1 MGIIITIAYGVVLLS
16 AVLVILLCRN
26 VKCTGATPTGT
37 FTFVALLF
45 TAGLDMGLVMLPLT
59 EFPAYASD
67 QAYGFTNPLAVEFG
81 MWGPLVWMMYFL
93 STFYFVV
100 LEPQLKVFEIPV
112 VKWVYNLTIIATCA
126 FTLYLF
132 STALPTYIPGISPLA
147 TWALI
152 VLVLA
157 VSVYSSGDV
166 NFMKWL
172 AVTSTWM
179 FVILAFVALVAVAY
193 FYSGVG
199 IGALLSNL
207 GIMADYF
214 ANLHR
219 FASPITDYHSFYL
232 FWWFSWS
239 IMIGQFVATF
249 VGGLKAW
256 RLAVAMIVLP
266 AIPLGVWFAVLYLY
280 FQHEIVIPTWLNWFM
295 VTVGIIFVVNSL
307 DSLIRLYGLN
317 LGWTKPKLGNAVYY
331 PLHFFLQLA
340 LVLAYRF
347 TPFKI
352 EWVGLVVI
360 GIYAVVYAFILMR
373 TAHVR
378 TAIREGAA
386 TQSV

>member
-1 MGIIITIAYGVVLLS
+1 MGVIISVAYVVVLLT
-16 AVLVILLCRN
+16 AVFVILRWRG
-26 VKCTGATPTGT
+26 VRCTGQTPVGT

-67 QAYGFTNPLAVEFG
+67 QAYRFTNPLAVEFG

-100 LEPQLKVFEIPV
+100 IEPELKVFEIPV

-132 STALPTYIPGISPLA
+132 STALPTYIPGISQSA

-193 FYSGVG
+193 FYSGIG
-199 IGALLSNL
+199 ISALAVNIGLM
-207 GIMADYF
+207 GDYF
-214 ANLHR
+214 VNLHR
-219 FASPITDYHSFYL
+219 FVSPITDYHSFYL

-249 VGGLKAW
+249 CGGLKTW
-256 RLAVAMIVLP
+256 RLAAAMVILP
-266 AIPLGVWFAVLYLY
+266 AIPLGVWFCVLFLY
-280 FQHEIVIPTWLNWFM
+280 FQNEIVIPAWLNWFM
-295 VTVGIIFVVNSL
+295 VTVGVIFVVNSL

-317 LGWTKPKLGNAVYY
+317 LGWTKPRLGWQRYY
-331 PLHFFLQLA
+331 TLHFFLQFA

-360 GIYAVVYAFILMR
+360 GIYAVVY
-373 TAHVR
+373 TAIFLRRDSVR
-378 TAIREGAA
+378 TATANAA
-386 TQSV
+386 AGSST

>member
-1 MGIIITIAYGVVLLS
+1 MGVIISVAYLVVLVS
-16 AVLVILLCRN
+16 AVFVILRWRSVRCI
-26 VKCTGATPTGT
+26 GQTPVGT

-59 EFPAYASD
+59 EFPTYASD

-93 STFYFVV
+93 STFYFVII
-100 LEPQLKVFEIPV
+100 EPELKVFEIPV

-126 FTLYLF
+126 FTLFLF
-132 STALPTYIPGISPLA
+132 STALPTYIPGISQLGI
-147 TWALI
+147 WALI

-179 FVILAFVALVAVAY
+179 FVILAFVALMAVAY

-199 IGALLSNL
+199 IGALIANI
-207 GIMADYF
+207 GPMGDYF

-219 FASPITDYHSFYL
+219 FVSPITDYHSFYL

-249 VGGLKAW
+249 CGGLKTW
-256 RLAVAMIVLP
+256 RLAAAMVILP
-266 AIPLGVWFAVLYLY
+266 AIPLGVWFCVLFLY
-280 FQHEIVIPTWLNWFM
+280 FQNDIVIPAWLNWFM

-317 LGWTKPKLGNAVYY
+317 LGWTKPALGWQKYY

-360 GIYAVVYAFILMR
+360 GIYAVVYTFIFLR
-373 TAHVR
+373 PGQVRSATA
-378 TAIREGAA
+378 AA
-386 TQSV
+386 VAGPPA

>member
-1 MGIIITIAYGVVLLS
+1 MGIIISVAYLVVLLS
-16 AVLVILLCRN
+16 AVYVILRWRAVRCI
-26 VKCTGATPTGT
+26 GQTPVGT

-67 QAYGFTNPLAVEFG
+67 QAYAFTNPLAVEFG

-93 STFYFVV
+93 STFYFVII
-100 LEPQLKVFEIPV
+100 EPELKVFEIPV

-132 STALPTYIPGISPLA
+132 STALPTYIPGISHPA
-147 TWALI
+147 VWALI
-152 VLVLA
+152 GLVLA

-199 IGALLSNL
+199 VGALLVNL
-207 GIMADYF
+207 GLMGDYF
-214 ANLHR
+214 ANLHH
-219 FASPITDYHSFYL
+219 FVSPITDYHSFYL

-249 VGGLKAW
+249 CGGLKTW
-256 RLAVAMIVLP
+256 RLAAAMVILP
-266 AIPLGVWFAVLYLY
+266 AIPLGVWFCVLFLY
-280 FQHEIVIPTWLNWFM
+280 FQNDIVIPTWLNWFM

-307 DSLIRLYGLN
+307 DSLIRLYGMN
-317 LGWTKPKLGNAVYY
+317 LGWTKPGLGWRKYY

-352 EWVGLVVI
+352 QWVGLVVI
-360 GIYAVVYAFILMR
+360 GIYMVVYVSILLR
-373 TAHVR
+373 PASVSRATAL
-378 TAIREGAA
+378 EG
-386 TQSV
+386 QSP